1 MTGRHRRTLELG
13 AALVSYAGLLLVSI
27 AILRGDAIVGDLPR
41 ALVALMPVPAAIAII
56 AIAIAQFLAD
66 DELQQRIRL
75 TALAVSCLGTMLVAV
90 SWGFLEGLG
99 YEPLSGFVIFGILVG
114 LYAVG
119 FVWSARRYR

>member
-1 MTGRHRRTLELG
+1 VTGRRRRALAFG
-13 AALVSYAGLLLVSI
+13 AALGAYAGLLLVSI
-27 AILRGDAIVGDLPR
+27 AILQGDAIAGDLPR
-41 ALVALMPVPAAIAII
+41 AAIALMPVPAAAAII

-75 TALAVSCLGTMLVAV
+75 TALAASCLGTLLIAF

-99 YEPLSGFVIFGILVG
+99 FERLSGFAISGILVG

-119 FVWSARRYR
+119 VLWSQRRYR

>member
-13 AALVSYAGLLLVSI
+13 AALVAYAGLLLVSI
-27 AILRGDAIVGDLPR
+27 AILQGAAVVGDLPR

-75 TALAVSCLGTMLVAV
+75 TALAVSCLGTLLVAF

-99 YEPLSGFVIFGILVG
+99 FERLSGFAIAGILVG
-114 LYAVG
+114 LYAAG
-119 FVWSARRYR
+119 FLLSERRYR

>member
-1 MTGRHRRTLELG
+1 VTGRHRRTLELG
-13 AALVSYAGLLLVSI
+13 AALVAYAGLLLVSI

-75 TALAVSCLGTMLVAV
+75 TALAVSCLGTMLVAF

-119 FVWSARRYR
+119 FMWSARRYR

>member
-13 AALVSYAGLLLVSI
+13 AALVAYAGLLLVSI

-75 TALAVSCLGTMLVAV
+75 TALAVSCLGTMLVAF

>member
-1 MTGRHRRTLELG
+1 VTGRHRRTLELG
-13 AALVSYAGLLLVSI
+13 AALVAYAGLLIVSI

-75 TALAVSCLGTMLVAV
+75 TALAVSCLGTMLVAF

-119 FVWSARRYR
+119 FMWSARRYR

>member
-13 AALVSYAGLLLVSI
+13 AALVAYAGLLLVSI

-66 DELQQRIRL
+66 DELQRRIRL
-75 TALAVSCLGTMLVAV
+75 TALAVSCLGTMLVAF

-119 FVWSARRYR
+119 FMWSARRYR

>member
-13 AALVSYAGLLLVSI
+13 AALVAYAGLLLVSI

-75 TALAVSCLGTMLVAV
+75 TALAVSCLGTMLVAF

-119 FVWSARRYR
+119 FMWSARRYR

>member
-13 AALVSYAGLLLVSI
+13 AALVAYAGLLLLSI

-75 TALAVSCLGTMLVAV
+75 TALAVSCLGTMLVAF

-119 FVWSARRYR
+119 FMWSARRYR

>member
-1 MTGRHRRTLELG
+1 M
-13 AALVSYAGLLLVSI
+13 ALVAYAGLLLVSI

-41 ALVALMPVPAAIAII
+41 ALVALMPVPAAMAII

-75 TALAVSCLGTMLVAV
+75 TALAVSCLGTMLVAF

-119 FVWSARRYR
+119 FLWSARRYR

>member
-13 AALVSYAGLLLVSI
+13 AALVAYAGLLIVSI

-75 TALAVSCLGTMLVAV
+75 TALAVSCLGTMLVAF

-119 FVWSARRYR
+119 FMWSARRYR